1 MISEN
6 KKIFTNSM
14 EEVIHSLTKPDLS
27 KSGLP
32 PAYRRLLSLIFFS
45 PDPLIHKASSHDK
58 ISS

>member
-1 MISEN
+1 MISNN
-6 KKIFTNSM
+6 KKMFTKCAKKVM
-14 EEVIHSLTKPDLS
+14 DTPTKPDLS

-32 PAYRRLLSLIFFS
+32 AAYKRLLSLIFFS

>member
-1 MISEN
+1 MISNN
-6 KKIFTNSM
+6 KKMFTKCAQK
-14 EEVIHSLTKPDLS
+14 VIDAPIKPDLS

-32 PAYRRLLSLIFFS
+32 ASYRRLLSLIFFS